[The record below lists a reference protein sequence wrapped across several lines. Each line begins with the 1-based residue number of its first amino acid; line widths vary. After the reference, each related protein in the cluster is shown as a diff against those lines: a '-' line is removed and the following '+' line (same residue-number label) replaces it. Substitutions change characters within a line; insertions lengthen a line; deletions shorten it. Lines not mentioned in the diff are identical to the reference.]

1 MSKLGNMP
9 RIEIKYLVDIELL
22 VNLTNSTLNHP
33 IGHLSDIINDSYN
46 HDNISYEKEGKKG
59 FYLSGGSVDNN
70 GEVSGCIMDG
80 TYTLFDS
87 KGYAGA
93 VGNSFSKDD
102 YTFLSL
108 IHI

>member
-46 HDNISYEKEGKKG
+46 HDNISYVKEGKKG
-59 FYLSGGSVDNN
+59 FYLSGGSVDNMV
-70 GEVSGCIMDG
+70 ELV
-80 TYTLFDS
+80 
-87 KGYAGA
+87 
-93 VGNSFSKDD
+93 VV
-102 YTFLSL
+102 
-108 IHI
+108 